1 MQNDGVCL
9 RLKIGESVSPRERS
23 LEKGIPVNSM
33 TKTLV
38 ALVAISAGAGSALA
52 DGRVQIND
60 GTGFYDG
67 TNGSGGAFQAQ
78 WLSGYNGIGG
88 GNGQTGSNFL
98 TFCIEENEFLGFGG
112 QYYTQIA
119 TTAMNGGVSGGG
131 PGGDPLDAATAKIY
145 REFRAG
151 GNFGGV
157 GTFSDGYNTSDE
169 TSAIQYAIW
178 SIEGEMT
185 LGNDS
190 ISLLAADLVTWASNN
205 NGSIG
210 NVRVMRLWDTYQNGV
225 YSGNHQDLLT
235 LVPLP
240 PAAWAGLGTLTGVA
254 GLGFL
259 RRRKLAAQ

>member
-1 MQNDGVCL
+1 V
-9 RLKIGESVSPRERS
+9 
-23 LEKGIPVNSM
+23 

-38 ALVAISAGAGSALA
+38 ALVAIGAGAGSALA

-60 GTGFYDG
+60 ATGFYDG

-78 WLSGYNGIGG
+78 WLSGWNGIGG
-88 GNGQTGSNFL
+88 DNGQSAPNFL
-98 TFCIEENEFLGFGG
+98 TFCVEENEYLGFGG

-119 TTAMNGGVSGGG
+119 TSAMNGGLGGG
-131 PGGDPLDAATAKIY
+131 SPDPLDARTAKIY
-145 REFRAG
+145 REFRSG
-151 GNFGGV
+151 GSFGGI

-178 SIEGEMT
+178 NIEGELT
-185 LGNDS
+185 LGNDA
-190 ISLLAADLVTWASNN
+190 ISLLAADIVAWAANN
-205 NGSIG
+205 DGSIG
-210 NVRVMRLWDTYQNGV
+210 NVRIMRLWDTYQNGV

-254 GLGFL
+254 GLGLL